1 MACFRG
7 GRASQLI
14 AVAVGSGFCGTNT
27 GAPTPSVIDDV
38 EVAGSLLKDV
48 IGVLALAR
56 GGSSL
61 VFAELL
67 SWLTTSLG
75 FTTSCDLLFTRPE
88 FVIYAHRTCTI
99 V

>member
-38 EVAGSLLKDV
+38 GSLLKDF

-88 FVIYAHRTCTI
+88 LNDLVC
-99 V
+99 

>member
-38 EVAGSLLKDV
+38 GSLLKDF

-61 VFAELL
+61 VFAEL
-67 SWLTTSLG
+67 
-75 FTTSCDLLFTRPE
+75 F
-88 FVIYAHRTCTI
+88 HRSPRTALYQRQRI
-99 V
+99 K